1 MSLLDKSIFYIVN
14 FRQPKLN
21 KEYIHIP
28 ILSPAKFHL
37 HSLGTTGLQR
47 GLRVY
52 LLSQIVDISPK

>member
-28 ILSPAKFHL
+28 ILSPVKFHL
-37 HSLGTTGLQR
+37 HSLGTIRLQR
-47 GLRVY
+47 GFSVY
-52 LLSQIVDISPK
+52 LFSQIVDISPK